1 MKKKFVAGLVFGL
14 TMMANLAFAE
24 IATDYLQN
32 VLQDNNG
39 WPLATVCTGS
49 DVNLR
54 TDANTNCEVIDMLQ
68 KGDIF
73 YVKEVI
79 TRPDYTWCKGVTA
92 KGQTGFMVSKYL
104 EQAPRAATKSERFR
118 AAFLSSKIY
127 DGERL
132 AKAMGDDFKYKPE
145 LVETVNE
152 EVFSYAP
159 HRYKVVYCWIHGEK
173 LNDGSFETIGIVF
186 EDSGYDRN
194 YNIAG
199 LEVGQKV
206 DVETLKAFSKNMN
219 MIGWDD
225 PYVIKKGIDECYWY
239 LNDTVDGQERP
250 VEGFGIKIK
259 NGYISQMRYWHI
271 PID

>member
-1 MKKKFVAGLVFGL
+1 MKKKLFVGVAFGL
-14 TMMANLAFAE
+14 TMVANLAYAE

-54 TDANTNCEVIDMLQ
+54 TDASTNCEVIDMMQ
-68 KGDIF
+68 RGDLF
-73 YVKEVI
+73 YVKEVV
-79 TRPDYTWCKGVTA
+79 TRPDYTWCMGVTA

-104 EQAPRAATKSERFR
+104 EQAPRAATKIERFR
-118 AAFLSSKIY
+118 AAFVSSTIY

-132 AKAMGDDFKYKPE
+132 AKAMGDNFKYRPE
-145 LVETVNE
+145 LVEELKE
-152 EVFSYAP
+152 EVFHYAP
-159 HRYKVVYCWIHGEK
+159 HRYKVNFSWIHGEK
-173 LNDGSFETIGIVF
+173 QSDGTFHTIGVVH

-199 LEVGQKV
+199 LEVGQKFN
-206 DVETLKAFSKNMN
+206 VETIKAFSKNMN
-219 MIGWDD
+219 MIGWED
-225 PYVIKKGIDECYWY
+225 PYEIKADMKECYWY
-239 LNDTVDGQERP
+239 LKDTVDGQERP
-250 VEGFGIKIK
+250 VEGFGIKIN
-259 NGYISQMRYWHI
+259 NGYISEIRYWHI